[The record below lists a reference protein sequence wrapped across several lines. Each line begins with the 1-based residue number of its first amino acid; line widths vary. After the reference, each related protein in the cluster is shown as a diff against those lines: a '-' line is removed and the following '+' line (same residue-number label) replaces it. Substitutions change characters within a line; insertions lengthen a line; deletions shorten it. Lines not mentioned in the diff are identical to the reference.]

1 MAAQSEAS
9 DRLVEGSITAERGP
23 SGKNTEQWGRAISAM
38 RRGSRPTLV
47 ACIALLMSAI
57 PAMAV
62 RVDPIASQTRA
73 STESTPPPVE
83 GIEGKAAAPPPR
95 LLAPAVVLDHALAV
109 LGAHLLITGRP
120 VQVEDSAVDPNPEV
134 ENQEP
139 IATPLAYHPATLFEV
154 AMGAVIVFV
163 ALSLVWLP
171 RLRSE
176 RPRRHRRRPRAGS
189 HRRYT
194 NSRSTRDPAPGQ
206 KRTRVRRRSRRA
218 TAD

>member
-1 MAAQSEAS
+1 MGPGHFCHEEGFPTHARRVHRPLDVGHTGDGRAGRS
-9 DRLVEGSITAERGP
+9 DRFADAGVDPSGAQPRGP
-23 SGKNTEQWGRAISAM
+23 TVS
-38 RRGSRPTLV
+38 P
-47 ACIALLMSAI
+47 
-57 PAMAV
+57 
-62 RVDPIASQTRA
+62 
-73 STESTPPPVE
+73 PPPVE